1 MTEPVSFA
9 EALADQ
15 TPRRA
20 GNRCQTAKWRSEQST
35 EDVIAFDEAMK
46 SSRTS
51 TDINRAMRKMGFT
64 GRVDN
69 LQRHRRGDC
78 TCVIP

>member
-1 MTEPVSFA
+1 MTEEVSFA
-9 EALADQ
+9 KALAEQ

-20 GNRCQTAKWRSEQST
+20 GSLCQTAKWRSEQNA
-35 EDVIAFDEAMK
+35 EDVIAFDEAIK
-46 SSRTS
+46 SSRSS
-51 TDINRAMRKMGFT
+51 TDINRAMKKMGFT

-78 TCVIP
+78 TCDIP

>member
-1 MTEPVSFA
+1 MSEPVSFA
-9 EALADQ
+9 EALAAQ

-20 GNRCQTAKWRSEQST
+20 GNLCQTAKWRSEQNPD
-35 EDVIAFDEAMK
+35 DVIAFDEAMR
-46 SSRTS
+46 STRTS
-51 TDINRAMRKMGFT
+51 TDINRAMKKMGFT

>member
-1 MTEPVSFA
+1 MTEPMSFA
-9 EALADQ
+9 EALAEI
-15 TPRRA
+15 TPSHA
-20 GNRCQTAKWRSEQST
+20 GAICQAARWRSQQTA

>member
-1 MTEPVSFA
+1 MSEPVSFA
-9 EALADQ
+9 EALAAQ
-15 TPRRA
+15 TPSRA
-20 GNRCQTAKWRSEQST
+20 GNRCQTAKWRSEQSA
-35 EDVIAFDEAMK
+35 EDVIAFDQAMK